1 MQMKNLVRGILLGVA
16 LGATLYWYA
25 GSGYFPAVLAVVALV
40 AILIPMEQ
48 QEQRLGQIEA
58 GIQQLQKRF
67 DELEA
72 GDLVLPQPQTTLA
85 EAEVDS
91 KTNTFIPSIQ
101 PQTVE
106 SKPMSQQKRTLD
118 RSLEDM
124 AKKLSAI
131 QGG

>member
-1 MQMKNLVRGILLGVA
+1 LMQMKNLVRGILLGVA

-72 GDLVLPQPQTTLA
+72 GDLVLPQPQT
-85 EAEVDS
+85 
-91 KTNTFIPSIQ
+91 
-101 PQTVE
+101 VE